1 MKVFIFLIIF
11 LFPFPVF
18 ANECVILLHGLART
32 ASSMNKME
40 QRLLKEDYKVV
51 NVDYPSR
58 EYEIEE
64 LSTLAIEKGLEG
76 CKTYKP
82 TKIHFVAHSL
92 GGILVRQYLSKNK
105 IEKLGRTV
113 MLGPPNSGSEAVDKL
128 KNVPGYKFING
139 PAGMQLGTGIQS
151 IPQSLGEADFEVGI
165 IAGTRS
171 INIFLS
177 MLIPSTDDGKVSL
190 ESAHLKNEKAF
201 LDVPVSHPFL
211 MKNDQVIEN
220 VVRFIKYGKFVKDQ
234 Q

>member
-1 MKVFIFLIIF
+1 
-11 LFPFPVF
+11 
-18 ANECVILLHGLART
+18 
-32 ASSMNKME
+32 MNKME
-40 QRLLKEDYKVV
+40 RRLLKEGYKVV

-58 EYEIEE
+58 KYEIKE

-76 CKTYKP
+76 CKAYKP
-82 TKIHFVAHSL
+82 KKIHFVTHSL
-92 GGILVRQYLSKNK
+92 GGILIRQYLSKHK

-113 MLGPPNSGSEAVDKL
+113 MLGPPNNGSEAVDKL

-171 INIFLS
+171 INLFLS
-177 MLIPSTDDGKVSL
+177 MLIPSTDDGKVSI
-190 ESAHLKNEKAF
+190 ESAHLKNEKDF
-201 LDVPVSHPFL
+201 LSLPVSHPFL

>member
-11 LFPFPVF
+11 FFPFPVF

-64 LSTLAIEKGLEG
+64 LSTLAIEKGIEG

-92 GGILVRQYLSKNK
+92 GSILVRQYHSKNK

-113 MLGPPNSGSEAVDKL
+113 MLGPPN
-128 KNVPGYKFING
+128 
-139 PAGMQLGTGIQS
+139 T
-151 IPQSLGEADFEVGI
+151 EV
-165 IAGTRS
+165 R
-171 INIFLS
+171 
-177 MLIPSTDDGKVSL
+177 
-190 ESAHLKNEKAF
+190 
-201 LDVPVSHPFL
+201 
-211 MKNDQVIEN
+211 
-220 VVRFIKYGKFVKDQ
+220 R
-234 Q
+234 

>member
-1 MKVFIFLIIF
+1 MKSFIFLIIF
-11 LFPFPVF
+11 ILPSSVF

-40 QRLLKEDYKVV
+40 QRLLKEGYQVV
-51 NVDYPSR
+51 NVDYPLR
-58 EYEIEE
+58 KYEIEE
-64 LSTLAIEKGLEG
+64 LSSLAIEKGLDG
-76 CKTYKP
+76 CKTYNP
-82 TKIHFVAHSL
+82 TKIHFVVHSL

-139 PAGMQLGTGIQS
+139 PAGMQLGTGVQS

-177 MLIPSTDDGKVSL
+177 MLIPSTDDGKVSI
-190 ESAHLKNEKAF
+190 ESAHLKNEKDF

-220 VVRFIKYGKFVKDQ
+220 VVSFIKYGKFIKN
-234 Q
+234 

>member
-40 QRLLKEDYKVV
+40 QRLLKEDYKVI

-92 GGILVRQYLSKNK
+92 GGILVRQYLSKK
-105 IEKLGRTV
+105 R
-113 MLGPPNSGSEAVDKL
+113 
-128 KNVPGYKFING
+128 
-139 PAGMQLGTGIQS
+139 
-151 IPQSLGEADFEVGI
+151 
-165 IAGTRS
+165 
-171 INIFLS
+171 
-177 MLIPSTDDGKVSL
+177 L
-190 ESAHLKNEKAF
+190 ES
-201 LDVPVSHPFL
+201 
-211 MKNDQVIEN
+211 
-220 VVRFIKYGKFVKDQ
+220 
-234 Q
+234 

>member
-1 MKVFIFLIIF
+1 M
-11 LFPFPVF
+11 F

-64 LSTLAIEKGLEG
+64 LSTLAIDKGLES

-139 PAGMQLGTGIQS
+139 PAGMQLGTGVQS

-171 INIFLS
+171 INLLLS
-177 MLIPSTDDGKVSL
+177 MLIPSTDDGKVSI
-190 ESAHLKNEKAF
+190 ESAHLKNEKDF

-211 MKNDQVIEN
+211 MKDDQVIEN
-220 VVRFIKYGKFVKDQ
+220 VVRFIKYGKFAKN
-234 Q
+234 